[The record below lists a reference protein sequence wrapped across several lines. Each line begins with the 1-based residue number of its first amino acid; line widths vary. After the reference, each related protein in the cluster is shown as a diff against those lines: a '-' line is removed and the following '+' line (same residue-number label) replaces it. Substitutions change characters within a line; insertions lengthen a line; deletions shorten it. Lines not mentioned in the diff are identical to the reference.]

1 MPIDSN
7 ASRSVGLLLSVNQ
20 LRRAAGNAMVPLFPK
35 SQSNQRKMRH
45 PLRFLRVMMGQ
56 NVDGKIKATP
66 PFGRFAV
73 VDQWFR
79 ALPPEAQ

>member
-1 MPIDSN
+1 M
-7 ASRSVGLLLSVNQ
+7 RS
-20 LRRAAGNAMVPLFPK
+20 A
-35 SQSNQRKMRH
+35 
-45 PLRFLRVMMGQ
+45 LRVVPELSFMRLQSCRPTTEILHQPLAHFTGQ
-56 NVDGKIKATP
+56 RVSFGGAGLSNSDGKIKATP

>member
-1 MPIDSN
+1 M
-7 ASRSVGLLLSVNQ
+7 
-20 LRRAAGNAMVPLFPK
+20 
-35 SQSNQRKMRH
+35 
-45 PLRFLRVMMGQ
+45 
-56 NVDGKIKATP
+56 DGKIKATP